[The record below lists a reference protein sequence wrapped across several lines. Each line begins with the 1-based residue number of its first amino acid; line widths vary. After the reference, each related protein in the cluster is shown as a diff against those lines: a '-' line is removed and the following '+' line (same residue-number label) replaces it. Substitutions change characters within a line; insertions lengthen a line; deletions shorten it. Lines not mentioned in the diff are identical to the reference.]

1 MSKVNN
7 IKKHLLPFLTKV
19 LDTRLSNVSNLWFED
34 IRNNLFKL
42 NIFEDGYMISS
53 NSDYPE
59 NADKNFYNNVNIYS
73 YPSYLT
79 NTTLDNLVN
88 IIYEDKKVVNII
100 YDIKNT

>member
-1 MSKVNN
+1 MEKVIDDKIIFNKKYNLNLPTNKSIIGLNFKEAIN
-7 IKKHLLPFLTKV
+7 I
-19 LDTRLSNVSNLWFED
+19 
-34 IRNNLFKL
+34 IRQH
-42 NIFEDGYMISS
+42 
-53 NSDYPE
+53 
-59 NADKNFYNNVNIYS
+59 NNVNIYS

>member
-59 NADKNFYNNVNIYS
+59 NADKNFYNNVNIYH
-73 YPSYLT
+73 
-79 NTTLDNLVN
+79 
-88 IIYEDKKVVNII
+88 E
-100 YDIKNT
+100 